1 MRTFSKFL
9 AERALSEGP
18 LKGDLQKVKDSV
30 IEWLED
36 QDVRLGKGDVQNG
49 VFGDFFRITID
60 KEFEYTYN
68 GKEIKVFDVKKDKQV
83 ATKPAGSREAQSEF
97 AKLVKKYSKV

>member
-1 MRTFSKFL
+1 MKSFSQFL
-9 AERALSEGP
+9 AEAG

-36 QDVRLGKGDVQNG
+36 QDIRLKKGDIENG

-60 KEFEYTYN
+60 DFEYTYN
-68 GKEIKVFDVKKDKQV
+68 GKEIKVFDLKKDKQV
-83 ATKPAGSREAQSEF
+83 VSKAAGTREAPSELG
-97 AKLVKKYSKV
+97 KLFKKYSKV